1 MHVVL
6 LSGWDAAGQLEAV
19 DLGPSRVRP
28 VPHLVERARIQ
39 RTRQSRLRRRGQAR
53 GKAHGGWDA
62 AGQLEAVDLGPS
74 SRKRGEDE
82 ALRLGAEQ
90 WTLPSFATFRT
101 DASTQT
107 TTS

>member
-6 LSGWDAAGQLEAV
+6 LS
-19 DLGPSRVRP
+19 
-28 VPHLVERARIQ
+28 
-39 RTRQSRLRRRGQAR
+39 
-53 GKAHGGWDA
+53 GWDA

-90 WTLPSFATFRT
+90 WLIERRDKWRSSAP
-101 DASTQT
+101 
-107 TTS
+107 